1 MPDPYDLS
9 KDPKRKAI
17 SEDLGWKY
25 GYWHDM
31 DRRDRIRCKFCGK
44 DVHGGIARFKR
55 HLARASTKGKNST
68 KCKKVNE
75 AVSKEMLDFMRAYA
89 AKHNVTGES
98 DKADAGAANDDSDED
113 AAATGTSTTRAKR
126 KAGTVQTESPTQ
138 KATSAGMFRKSP
150 EEVIEIRHSK
160 EPSQAALNAG
170 CFKRTSEDKD
180 RVDEHWADFFFANA
194 IPFNVT
200 RSRAFEIA
208 LESTEQYGPG
218 YIPPT
223 VHSLRLPLLA
233 KVKKKTTALRDKHEL
248 AWQDYGCTLMS
259 DGWIDGRS
267 RHLVN
272 FLVNSP
278 ARTYFIDSVNI

>member
-1 MPDPYDLS
+1 MPDAYDPS
-9 KDPKRKAI
+9 KDPKRKAN
-17 SEDLGWKY
+17 SGDPGWKY
-25 GYWHDM
+25 GYWPDT

-55 HLARASTKGKNST
+55 HLAGASTKGKKNST

-75 AVSKEMLDFMRAYA
+75 AVSKEMLEFMRAYA
-89 AKHNVTGES
+89 TKHNVTGES
-98 DKADAGAANDDSDED
+98 DKEDAGAANDDSEED
-113 AAATGTSTTRAKR
+113 AAATGTSTAPAKR
-126 KAGTVQTESPTQ
+126 KAETIQTESPTQ
-138 KATSAGMFRKSP
+138 QKAARTIAGMLRKSP
-150 EEVIEIRHSK
+150 EEVIELRHSK

-208 LESTEQYGPG
+208 LESTGQYGPG

-233 KVKKKTTALRDKHEL
+233 KAKKKTTALRDKHEL
-248 AWQDYGCTLMS
+248 AWL
-259 DGWIDGRS
+259 
-267 RHLVN
+267 
-272 FLVNSP
+272 
-278 ARTYFIDSVNI
+278 A